1 MFQFLGNG
9 IFSGTTQS
17 KYFVFYLFYL
27 GQILIL
33 EYSNFIISPTHMQ
46 AILNTLQNVKTSQEL
61 QNLVLDITQKDGVF
75 VFGEILESPVM
86 GTLKENTDC
95 KSSYRTIELFSFGTF
110 QDYTSMKKSRY
121 NQNEIFT
128 NH

>member
-1 MFQFLGNG
+1 
-9 IFSGTTQS
+9 
-17 KYFVFYLFYL
+17 
-27 GQILIL
+27 
-33 EYSNFIISPTHMQ
+33 MQ

-110 QDYTSMKKSRY
+110 QDYTSMKK
-121 NQNEIFT
+121 QI
-128 NH
+128 